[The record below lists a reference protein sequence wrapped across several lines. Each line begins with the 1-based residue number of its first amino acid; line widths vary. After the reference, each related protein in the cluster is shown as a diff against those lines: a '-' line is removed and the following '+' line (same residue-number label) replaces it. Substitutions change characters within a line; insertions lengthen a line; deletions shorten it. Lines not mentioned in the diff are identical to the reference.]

1 MNNRIVTSLC
11 VLCATLS
18 AIQRASA
25 QGSLTPPGAP
35 APTMLTLSQIEP
47 RTPITSVPYTIS
59 TPGSYYLTTN
69 LTVTTGSAITITTS
83 WVTLDLNGF
92 TVSSSAGSPNGT
104 GILLAGGNTD
114 ITILNGHIQGTGFAN
129 GIYPAGCSNVRVA
142 GVSVSGCLNYGIIL
156 GNANSTVVESCTV
169 QNIGVTGI
177 QASSVSHS
185 SAYQC
190 GGTAII
196 ANTAENCYGNCSGST
211 VGLFAGIANNCYG
224 YSFSGYGLYATTATG
239 CYGFTVSGNAGL
251 DANNAN
257 NCAGYSN
264 GNGDGLDANN
274 ASGCSG
280 YSIGGSGLAAAA
292 IATGC
297 SGVSTNSTGLSAI
310 TAINCTGQSS
320 GSGVGL
326 DAVTANN
333 CQGQSAGGTGL
344 QANNAETCSGQ
355 TSSGFYG
362 LRVDTTANNC
372 QGQCTGNGAGLVA
385 VEIATGCYGY
395 SASGTGLVAGKSA
408 TGCSGKSNGP
418 NYGLISNEIAIG
430 CYGYSSGSYGLVAP
444 VAIGCVGSSMST
456 NHRYL
461 TGIGPDS

>member
-297 SGVSTNSTGLSAI
+297 SGTSTNGIGLSANTANNCYGNSATGYGLIAPTATNCSGVSPGSGVGLSAI
-310 TAINCTGQSS
+310 TA
-320 GSGVGL
+320 
-326 DAVTANN
+326 NN
-333 CQGQSAGGTGL
+333 CYGTSNGGLAGMY
-344 QANNAETCSGQ
+344 A
-355 TSSGFYG
+355 
-362 LRVDTTANNC
+362 TTANNC
-372 QGQCTGNGAGLVA
+372 YCENNSSLFPGLSA
-385 VEIATGCYGY
+385 TIANSCYAAN
-395 SASGTGLVAGKSA
+395 SSSGTGLKAVNANFCFGTSVSV
-408 TGCSGKSNGP
+408 SGNKYNMP
-418 NYGLISNEIAIG
+418 
-430 CYGYSSGSYGLVAP
+430 
-444 VAIGCVGSSMST
+444 
-456 NHRYL
+456 
-461 TGIGPDS
+461 